1 MYRHSMTRHI
11 STKLRTKELV
21 KMKNTKRLIKL
32 LQQREEMVGLPSD
45 EYDELLVLLEEE
57 VKSVKETLYF
67 YEKIE
72 EGDC

>member
-1 MYRHSMTRHI
+1 
-11 STKLRTKELV
+11 
-21 KMKNTKRLIKL
+21 MKNTKRLIKL